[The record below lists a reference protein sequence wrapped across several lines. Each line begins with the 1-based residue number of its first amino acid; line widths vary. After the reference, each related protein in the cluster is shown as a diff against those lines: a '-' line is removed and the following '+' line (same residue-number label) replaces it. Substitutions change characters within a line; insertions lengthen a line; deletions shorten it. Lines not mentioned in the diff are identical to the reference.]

1 MAETRLTSLR
11 VTGFRNYASCQL
23 DIAASNVLLLGPN
36 GAGKTNLLEAISML
50 APGRGLRRAR
60 GEHLPYAA
68 GGTRSWAVASCISI
82 ADETYRI
89 GTGVPADSDTGRR
102 IMRRDEETVSQSDIG
117 RLFSASWI
125 TPSMDGIFTDSPGTR
140 RRFLDRQQND

>member
-1 MAETRLTSLR
+1 MAETRLTSLS

-60 GEHLPYAA
+60 GVCAHQIPLHGSGFA
-68 GGTRSWAVASCISI
+68 
-82 ADETYRI
+82 
-89 GTGVPADSDTGRR
+89 
-102 IMRRDEETVSQSDIG
+102 
-117 RLFSASWI
+117 
-125 TPSMDGIFTDSPGTR
+125 
-140 RRFLDRQQND
+140 